1 MRWKVSLGCLEH
13 MPIIGSA
20 ESRDLFWKQ
29 MINTQKVVRDLLS
42 IRNLDSKHYFTRR
55 SHNFIADMN
64 MFCHG
69 VQEILSYFLG
79 NWRDCWCF
87 HLACNHVT
95 SQKCLCL
102 HHWLW
107 VCVCGGGEGLSFS
120 GSLPVCVSVWG
131 EVDGDCMACSVYY
144 RHNL

>member
-1 MRWKVSLGCLEH
+1 M
-13 MPIIGSA
+13 
-20 ESRDLFWKQ
+20 
-29 MINTQKVVRDLLS
+29 S
-42 IRNLDSKHYFTRR
+42 IRNLESKHYFTRR
-55 SHNFIADMN
+55 SHNFITDIN

-107 VCVCGGGEGLSFS
+107 VCVCGGGEGLSLS
-120 GSLPVCVSVWG
+120 GSLPVCVYMWG
-131 EVDGDCMACSVYY
+131 KVDGDCMACSVYY
-144 RHNL
+144 RHNLYIYNLPSHVPMLRCCTIRNCYMCFILNYRN